1 MVSWLEP
8 RLRDMEIDWP
18 SSKRRRMDIA
28 SEDSSVLLGLCD
40 ALALYAAT
48 VPVGASSC
56 SVPGLGLGAMASEL
70 GQLPDDVVVFC
81 RCHQAAPHQAAISSS
96 ASADGVNHSSWISR
110 TTSAQA
116 LGMAIEPILRALTQ
130 LANVAATGAVV
141 RQQLVVECQVH
152 APLLRLM
159 LGPWG
164 EEPLVAERCCR
175 LLHWLCA
182 RAPENREILAAH
194 CSPGASGARSIS
206 FIDAVLGAAEAHC
219 QRREVLAHALRALA
233 ALLPCPRVREEIL
246 RVRPRLLSGLAL
258 AGEALD
264 AVAVRS
270 VCRWLPGVSGQVRQA
285 CSRLGKK
292 GEDDS
297 LQAAHTFKL
306 VPCHDDGDVHMDD
319 V

>member
-1 MVSWLEP
+1 MVSLLEP
-8 RLRDMEIDWP
+8 RLRDMDIDWP
-18 SSKRRRMDIA
+18 NPKRRRMDIV

-40 ALALYAAT
+40 ALASYAAT
-48 VPVGASSC
+48 VPVGTNSC
-56 SVPGLGLGAMASEL
+56 SVPGLGLSTMVAEL
-70 GQLPDDVVVFC
+70 GQLPED
-81 RCHQAAPHQAAISSS
+81 QPAPHQAVSSS
-96 ASADGVNHSSWISR
+96 AAAERAAHSSWISH

-116 LGMAIEPILRALTQ
+116 MGMATEPILRALTQ
-130 LANVAATGAVV
+130 LANAAASGAAA

-164 EEPLVAERCCR
+164 QEPLVAERCCR

-182 RAPENREILAAH
+182 RAPENREILAVH

-206 FIDAVLGAAEAHC
+206 FIDAVLGSAEAHC

-233 ALLPCPRVREEIL
+233 ALLPCPRVREELL
-246 RVRPRLLSGLAL
+246 RVRPRLLSCLAL

-285 CSRLGKK
+285 RRLGKK
-292 GEDDS
+292 GEDDGQ
-297 LQAAHTFKL
+297 QAVLAFKP
-306 VPCHDDGDVHMDD
+306 VPCHDDDDVHMDD

>member
-8 RLRDMEIDWP
+8 RLRDMDIDWP
-18 SSKRRRMDIA
+18 NPKRRRTDIA

-48 VPVGASSC
+48 VPAGAVTC
-56 SVPGLGLGAMASEL
+56 AEAAREVQDEWALGLA
-70 GQLPDDVVVFC
+70 
-81 RCHQAAPHQAAISSS
+81 
-96 ASADGVNHSSWISR
+96 
-110 TTSAQA
+110 T
-116 LGMAIEPILRALTQ
+116 EPILRALTQ
-130 LANVAATGAVV
+130 LANAAASGAAV

-164 EEPLVAERCCR
+164 QEPLVAERCCR

-194 CSPGASGARSIS
+194 CSPGASGVRSIS
-206 FIDAVLGAAEAHC
+206 FIDAVLGAAEAHF

-233 ALLPCPRVREEIL
+233 ALLPCPRVREELL
-246 RVRPRLLSGLAL
+246 RVRPRLLSCLAL

-285 CSRLGKK
+285 CSRLDKK

-297 LQAAHTFKL
+297 LQVHMFKP
-306 VPCHDDGDVHMDD
+306 VPGHDDGDVHMDD

>member
-1 MVSWLEP
+1 M
-8 RLRDMEIDWP
+8 
-18 SSKRRRMDIA
+18 
-28 SEDSSVLLGLCD
+28 G
-40 ALALYAAT
+40 
-48 VPVGASSC
+48 
-56 SVPGLGLGAMASEL
+56 
-70 GQLPDDVVVFC
+70 
-81 RCHQAAPHQAAISSS
+81 
-96 ASADGVNHSSWISR
+96 
-110 TTSAQA
+110 
-116 LGMAIEPILRALTQ
+116 
-130 LANVAATGAVV
+130 
-141 RQQLVVECQVH
+141 

-164 EEPLVAERCCR
+164 QEPLVAERCCR

-206 FIDAVLGAAEAHC
+206 FIDAVLGAA
-219 QRREVLAHALRALA
+219 
-233 ALLPCPRVREEIL
+233 
-246 RVRPRLLSGLAL
+246 LAL

-285 CSRLGKK
+285 CSRLDKK

-297 LQAAHTFKL
+297 LQVHMFKP
-306 VPCHDDGDVHMDD
+306 VPGHDDGDVHMDD